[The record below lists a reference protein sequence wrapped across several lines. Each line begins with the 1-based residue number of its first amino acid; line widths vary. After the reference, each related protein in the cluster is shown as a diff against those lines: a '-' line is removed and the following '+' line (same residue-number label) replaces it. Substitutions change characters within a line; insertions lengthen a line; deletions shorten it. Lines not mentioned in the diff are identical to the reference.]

1 MIREKMPRLYL
12 SEICVLVKFALP
24 SGLNY
29 FDALNCKD
37 VTVRFNISEFV
48 LACHRR
54 QRSLTMVVPIVMVCG
69 ELIELGDEVL
79 FSCFVDF

>member
-12 SEICVLVKFALP
+12 SEICVLVKLALR
-24 SGLNY
+24 LNY

-37 VTVRFNISEFV
+37 VTVHFNISEFV

-54 QRSLTMVVPIVMVCG
+54 QRLLMMVVPIVMVCG
-69 ELIELGDEVL
+69 ELMGLGDEVN
-79 FSCFVDF
+79 FGAF